1 FARGPGL
8 IVSEGGGAV
17 ASNTESVRAPI
28 TYASTAPK
36 DDPRRSFHLKLKH
49 SQYEELKMKAAGARV
64 SMSDYLVRFGL
75 GRKVEQVSAG
85 EIREVLA
92 ELRKL
97 RRQIQGE
104 ATNINQIAHWANS
117 EQAFP
122 AEAREVAAQLRSQVN
137 AINLLRIKLVELL

>member
-1 FARGPGL
+1 MASDTQQARM
-8 IVSEGGGAV
+8 
-17 ASNTESVRAPI
+17 PI

-36 DDPRRSFHLKLKH
+36 GDPRRSFHLKLKA
-49 SQYEELKMKAAGARV
+49 SQYEELKMKAAGERV

-75 GRKVEQVSAG
+75 GRKVELVSAG
-85 EIREVLA
+85 EMRVVLA

-97 RRQIQGE
+97 RRQFQGE

-117 EQAFP
+117 EQSFP
-122 AEAREVAAQLRSQVN
+122 AEAREVAAQLRAQVN

>member
-1 FARGPGL
+1 
-8 IVSEGGGAV
+8 
-17 ASNTESVRAPI
+17 
-28 TYASTAPK
+28 
-36 DDPRRSFHLKLKH
+36 
-49 SQYEELKMKAAGARV
+49 
-64 SMSDYLVRFGL
+64 MSDYLVRFGL

>member
-1 FARGPGL
+1 M
-8 IVSEGGGAV
+8 
-17 ASNTESVRAPI
+17 ASSAESVRTPI

-36 DDPRRSFHLKLKH
+36 DDPRRSFHLKLRA

-75 GRKVEQVSAG
+75 GKKVEQVSAG

-104 ATNINQIAHWANS
+104 ATNVNQIAHWANS

-137 AINLLRIKLVELL
+137 AINLLRIRLVELL